1 MSALQTLRSSPWL
14 ARLALLWLVMTLGV
28 AVASPMVNPQ
38 SELMVCSAAGMIKL
52 TVNADGSVSA
62 TPSSEAHCPLCMVG
76 GAPPAGADQTFAFA
90 QPLGHMLQSHTTA
103 HFAARAVGL
112 PPSRAPPS
120 F

>member
-1 MSALQTLRSSPWL
+1 MSVLHTLRTSPWL
-14 ARLALLWLVMTLGV
+14 ARLALLWFALTLGV

-38 SELMVCSAAGMIKL
+38 HELMVCSSAGMIKL
-52 TVNADGSVSA
+52 SVNADGSVSA
-62 TPSSEAHCPLCMVG
+62 TQSSEAHCPLCMVG
-76 GAPPAGADQTFAFA
+76 GAPPAGAVQTFAFA
-90 QPLGHMLQSHTTA
+90 QPLGHVQASHSAA